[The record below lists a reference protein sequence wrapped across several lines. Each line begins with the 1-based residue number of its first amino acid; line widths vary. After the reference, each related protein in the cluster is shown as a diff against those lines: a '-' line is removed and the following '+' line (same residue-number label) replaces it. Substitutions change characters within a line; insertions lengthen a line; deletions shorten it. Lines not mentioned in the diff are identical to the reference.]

1 MTTYLLRRLLLLVPT
16 LLGILLLNFV
26 IIQAAP
32 GGPIE
37 QILVASRGEVAGATA
52 RVGGS
57 GGGEAITSQTG
68 IPDASRVDAQL
79 REELRQRFGFDKP
92 WWERFGSMLVNFLS
106 FNFGDSFLKDR
117 PVIDLIKE
125 KLPVSISL
133 GVWSTLII
141 YLVSIPLGI
150 RKAQR
155 QGTPFDRWST
165 TAIVIGYAVPGYL
178 FAVLL
183 IILFAGGSYWSLFP
197 LRGLASPG
205 AEELSWAGQAVD
217 YAWHLVLPITALV
230 IGGFA
235 TLTLLTRNA
244 FLEESAKQYVVLAAA
259 KGCTPRRI
267 LWGHIFRNAMLLV
280 IAGFPATL
288 IGMLF
293 TGSVLIE
300 VIFSLDGLGMLG
312 FEAALN
318 RDYPVVFATL
328 YIFTLLGLVMGIL
341 TDVVYVLVDPRV
353 DFEGRG

>member
-1 MTTYLLRRLLLLVPT
+1 
-16 LLGILLLNFV
+16 
-26 IIQAAP
+26 
-32 GGPIE
+32 
-37 QILVASRGEVAGATA
+37 ATA
-52 RVGGS
+52 RIGGS
-57 GGGEAITSQTG
+57 GGGEAITSHTG
-68 IPDASRVDAQL
+68 IPDASRIDAQL

-92 WWERFGSMLVNFLS
+92 WWERFGTMLVNFLR
-106 FNFGDSFLKDR
+106 FDFGDSFLKDR
-117 PVIDLIKE
+117 PVIDLILE
-125 KLPVSISL
+125 KLPVSVSL

-150 RKAQR
+150 RKAQQ
-155 QGTPFDRWST
+155 QGSPFDRWST
-165 TAIVIGYAVPGYL
+165 TAVVIGYAVPGYL

-183 IILFAGGSYWSLFP
+183 IILFAGGSYWSFFP
-197 LRGLASPG
+197 LRGLTSPG
-205 AEELSWAGQAVD
+205 AEELSWAGQVAD

-244 FLEESAKQYVVLAAA
+244 FLEESAKQYVMLATA